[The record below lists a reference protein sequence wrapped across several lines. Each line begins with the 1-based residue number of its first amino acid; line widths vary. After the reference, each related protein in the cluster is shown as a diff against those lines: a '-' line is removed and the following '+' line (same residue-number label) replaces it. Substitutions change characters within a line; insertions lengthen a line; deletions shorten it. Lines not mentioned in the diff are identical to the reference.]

1 MIAGANKG
9 DLKEAFRDK
18 FTYKVIRQ
26 FNMLG
31 ASMKDRIVSQLSGTH
46 VVREKI
52 ARQRCRKANVTKKIR
67 NP

>member
-1 MIAGANKG
+1 LIAGANEG
-9 DLKEAFRDK
+9 DLKEAFGDK

-31 ASMKDRIVSQLSGTH
+31 ASMEDRIVSQLSSTH
-46 VVREKI
+46 VIREKI